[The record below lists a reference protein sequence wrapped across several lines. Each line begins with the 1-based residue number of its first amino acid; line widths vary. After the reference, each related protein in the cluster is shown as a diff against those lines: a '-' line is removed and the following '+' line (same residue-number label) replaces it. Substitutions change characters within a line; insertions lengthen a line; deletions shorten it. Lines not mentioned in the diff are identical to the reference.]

1 MLLAS
6 LVLSASL
13 FFESVTGSG
22 TAESYLDTVL
32 NTALQL
38 EIRSLGFD
46 PLPLPD
52 FQAEFEDHVKIF
64 GKVHGTVKY
73 TEGLLHG
80 LSHARRYGNCSGP
93 YYGYGQQPFVNC
105 SIKLDELGITFN
117 GKLKYGKLPST
128 SIRAKANM
136 SSTIL
141 SIGLSYYPFDLIHLR
156 SFSFLRI
163 GQIQIKFTGLG
174 SILNKYLNV
183 LETGFIEHAWPAI
196 FNSVGKEFQFALANA
211 FERIPYMWYQR

>member
-1 MLLAS
+1 MLLT
-6 LVLSASL
+6 LVLLVPLL
-13 FFESVTGSG
+13 FEIATATV

-32 NTALQL
+32 SSALQL
-38 EIRSLGFD
+38 EIRSLEYD

-64 GKVHGTVKY
+64 GKVHGNVKY

-80 LSHARRYGNCSGP
+80 LSLVRRQGDCSGP
-93 YYGYGQQPFVNC
+93 YYGYGQPPVVNC
-105 SIKLDELGITFN
+105 SVELDQLSITFT

-128 SIRAKANM
+128 LIHAQANV

-141 SIGLSYYPFDLIHLR
+141 SIGLSYYPYDLIHLR
-156 SFSFLRI
+156 SVSFLRI
-163 GQIQIKFTGLG
+163 GQIKVKFTGLG

-196 FNSVGKEFQFALANA
+196 YNSIGKDFQFALGNA
-211 FERIPYMWYQR
+211 FERILYMWYKK